1 MPAEPMKFVVPI
13 LFGALVGG
21 LMGRFGGCPDGGCP
35 LMATWWRGALYG
47 GTMGLFYA
55 LLSYLK

>member
-1 MPAEPMKFVVPI
+1 MNFFVPI
-13 LFGALVGG
+13 LFGAFVGG

-47 GTMGLFYA
+47 GTIGLGYA
-55 LLSYLK
+55 LLSHSR